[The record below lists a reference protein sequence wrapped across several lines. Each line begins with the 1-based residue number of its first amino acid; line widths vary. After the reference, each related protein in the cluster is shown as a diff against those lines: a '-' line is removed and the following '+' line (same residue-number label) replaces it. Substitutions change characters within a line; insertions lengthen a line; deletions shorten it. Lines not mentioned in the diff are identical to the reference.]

1 MNPIARTHLV
11 GRFVFLMV
19 AALGLLNASTAFA
32 EGDGQQRAAG
42 TYVLRPM
49 DLLKIQVFDEP
60 DLERELRVSADRS
73 ITLPLIG
80 SVSLRNRSVRDA
92 EKMIRDLYGRDYLV
106 DPQINITVLEY
117 SPRTVNVL
125 GAVNTPGSVV
135 IPAEHF
141 FNLLDAIAHSGGFSR
156 IANRSRIS
164 LTRTFSDGHTENF
177 TINANKL
184 VAGDASNSWPVM
196 DGDVV
201 FVPESVL

>member
-1 MNPIARTHLV
+1 MNQIARNTLV
-11 GRFVFLMV
+11 RRLVFLI
-19 AALGLLNASTAFA
+19 ASAFGLLSASTAFA
-32 EGDGQQRAAG
+32 DGDSQPHVAG

-49 DLLKIQVFDEP
+49 DLIKIQVFDEP

-80 SVSLRNRSVRDA
+80 SISLRNRSVRDA

-106 DPQINITVLEY
+106 DPQINITVMEY

-156 IANRSRIS
+156 IANRSKIS
-164 LTRTFSDGHTENF
+164 LTRTYADGHTENF

-184 VAGDASNSWPVM
+184 VAGDASNSWPVI
-196 DGDVV
+196 DGDVI